1 MTATFKEAMM
11 GNFLVIVLD
20 GFGVGQMP
28 DVLEVRPTD
37 IGANTCEHIFDT
49 NPGLALPNL
58 AKLGLANVV
67 GKEYPGLP
75 YSKDAVYGKS
85 KLMHQGADTFF
96 GHQEI
101 MGTKPPQPK
110 TEAIQS
116 HVDDLA
122 AKLKEAGFT
131 VHIYT
136 DEGSGLELLIVNEAV
151 TVADNVE
158 CDPGQAWNV
167 TAAIDDVDFET
178 ELKIGRIVRSVAK
191 IPRVI
196 VFGGRQVHLPNLLAA
211 IEVHG
216 DLIGVNAPK
225 SGVYV
230 NDYHCIH
237 MGYGVDEKVQVPYIL
252 GKHGIDVH
260 LLGKVADVCANKFG
274 ESESIVDTAEV
285 LARTFEALQS
295 SENTFICT
303 NVQETDLCGHRQDS
317 KAYAD
322 KLRIADEYIGK
333 IRSSL
338 KSEDYMIVMADHGN
352 DPTIGH
358 PHHTREYV
366 PLLISHVGTKPTNIG
381 TRDTESDVGATV
393 ADFFGVEAPQNGTSF
408 LPLIRS

>member
-1 MTATFKEAMM
+1 M

-28 DVLEVRPTD
+28 DVPEVRPAD
-37 IGANTCEHIFDT
+37 MGANTCAHIFKT
-49 NPGLALPNL
+49 NPDLELPNL
-58 AKLGLANVV
+58 ASLGLANVV
-67 GKEYPGLP
+67 GSEFPGLP
-75 YSKDAVYGKS
+75 FSATATYGRA
-85 KLMHQGADTFF
+85 KLMHDGADTFF

-101 MGTKPPQPK
+101 MGTKPPKPK
-110 TEAIQS
+110 TEAIQP
-116 HVDDLA
+116 HIDEIA
-122 AKLKEAGFT
+122 AKLCDAGFK
-131 VHIYT
+131 VRIYV
-136 DEGSGLELLIVNEAV
+136 DEKSGLRLLIVNEAV

-178 ELKIGRIVRSVAK
+178 ELQIGRIVRGIAK

-196 VFGGRQVHLPNLLAA
+196 VFGGRQVHLPNLLSA
-211 IEVHG
+211 IEIHG
-216 DLIGVNAPK
+216 NLIGVNAPK

-230 NDYHCIH
+230 HDYHCIH

-260 LLGKVADVCANKFG
+260 LLGKVADVCANKYG

-285 LARTFEALQS
+285 LNRTLEVLRS
-295 SENTFICT
+295 SKNTFICT
-303 NVQETDLCGHRQDS
+303 NVQETDLCGHRQNS
-317 KAYAD
+317 AAYAD
-322 KLRIADEYIGK
+322 RLRVADECIGR
-333 IRSSL
+333 IRKAL
-338 KSEDYMIVMADHGN
+338 TPDDYLIVMADHGN

-366 PLLISHVGTKPTNIG
+366 PLLISHAGAKAGSIG

-393 ADFFGVEAPQNGTSF
+393 AEFFGTEAPQNGTSF
-408 LPLIRS
+408 LSLIRG